1 MIPLLLL
8 AVAGVP
14 QDFAKPM
21 DVVQP
26 LRIELTPTLDGKIEP
41 EEWDPLTPGT
51 YLQWE
56 PGTLYVAGSAPV
68 GKDLV
73 LSLDASGDGW
83 LVGDDNYEFR
93 ISFTDGKAN
102 LSIRQL
108 DATAVKQPVWRERK
122 DFEMA
127 SSAVATA
134 DGDLI
139 SMEGA
144 FADAGLGLLPLN
156 PQTMRLRVDLVDA
169 GPVETYLPRLC
180 QELSLVDFRP
190 VGLPRDMRAGVGAG
204 TRAVVPG
211 EDIKLR
217 LTFNG
222 TDAMGA
228 KSVQMRT
235 LGPAGAQT
243 NRMSLMFPKFDR
255 KGRAFID
262 YATPIDPGATAG
274 WRVMRATIDFADG
287 PTGLVET
294 SYWIAPFFHF
304 TIPEASTRV
313 SLRKGVLRVAYVF
326 ELDSMRSS
334 KGTIRIEPPAG
345 WKVTRGDGDGFASV
359 GGQTRHL
366 RVVEFKVPEGTHGTF
381 PIRFTGETADRKTTQ
396 TCYFTIH

>member
-8 AVAGVP
+8 AAAGAP

-26 LRIELTPTLDGKIEP
+26 LRIELTPALDGKIDA

-56 PGTLYVAGSAPV
+56 PGKLYVAGEVPT

-73 LSLDASGDGW
+73 LSFDAAGDGW

-93 ISFTDGKAN
+93 ISFVEGKAN
-102 LSIRQL
+102 LTIRQL
-108 DATAVKQPVWRERK
+108 DATAIKQPVWRERK

-127 SSAVATA
+127 STAVATA
-134 DGDLI
+134 DADRVA
-139 SMEGA
+139 MEGA
-144 FADAGLGLLPLN
+144 FADAGLGLLPLK
-156 PQTMRLRVDLVDA
+156 PSALRIRVDLVDS
-169 GPVETYLPRLC
+169 GPTETYLPRVC
-180 QELSLVDFRP
+180 PELSLVDFRP
-190 VGLPRDMRAGVGAG
+190 VALPREMRAGLNAS

-211 EDIKLR
+211 ESLKLR

-222 TDAMGA
+222 TDALGA

-262 YATPIDPGATAG
+262 YATTIDPAATEG

-287 PTGLVET
+287 PTGMVET

-304 TIPEASTRV
+304 TIPDARTRN
-313 SLRKGVLRVAYVF
+313 SLRNGILRIPYIV
-326 ELDSMRSS
+326 ELDSMKSS
-334 KGTIRIEPPAG
+334 KGIIRVEPPEG
-345 WKVTRGDGDGFASV
+345 WQVTRGDGDGFASM
-359 GGQTRHL
+359 GGQTRHR

-381 PIRFTGETADRKTTQ
+381 PIRFTGETAEHKKTQ
-396 TCYFTIH
+396 TCYFTIR